1 MNTLPWLVC
10 RSFIESKRKEA
21 KEELLSFLD
30 PKRKTELLSFPSP
43 CSDLSLG
50 FDQVRHLLDFVHP
63 SWFTPFL
70 RTLPE
75 CEIPLFLAAFPE
87 NQKNELCNLLLCN
100 PKEIT
105 LPSIAK
111 NFLQRKVIEALL
123 SKQPTLLPI
132 EAIPNSSLLPLLKL
146 THEGLHLLC
155 DFLGLYDLSTEMRL
169 IIDKVRIKKMESA
182 LSKEQSFFLSSLLGK
197 QDPQPF
203 KPMGLQAWNGTNVE
217 FLALLHK
224 RGMNRLSKGLYPE
237 NKDFISYITFRMP
250 VEEAALFSSLHK
262 KLEPSKMV
270 SQLSKQILEVLAF
283 FEKNKLRVF
292 S

>member
-30 PKRKTELLSFPSP
+30 PKRKKELLSFPSP

-63 SWFTPFL
+63 SWFAPFL

-87 NQKNELCNLLLCN
+87 NQKNELCNLLLCT

-111 NFLQRKVIEALL
+111 KFLQRKIVEALL
-123 SKQPTLLPI
+123 SKEPSLLPI
-132 EAIPNSSLLPLLKL
+132 EAIANSPLLPLLKL
-146 THEGLHLLC
+146 THQGLYLLA

-182 LSKEQSFFLSSLLGK
+182 LSKEQLFFLSSLLGK

-203 KPMGLQAWNGTNVE
+203 KPMGLQAWNGTNAE
-217 FLALLHK
+217 FLSLLHK

>member
-1 MNTLPWLVC
+1 MNTLSWLVC

-30 PKRKTELLSFPSP
+30 PKRTKEILSLPSLAT
-43 CSDLSLG
+43 DLSLG
-50 FDQVRHLLDFVHP
+50 FDQVRQMLDFVHP
-63 SWFTPFL
+63 SWFAPFL

-75 CEIPLFLAAFPE
+75 HEIPLFLAAFPE
-87 NQKNELCNLLLCN
+87 NQKNELCKLLLCT
-100 PKEIT
+100 PKQIE

-111 NFLQRKVIEALL
+111 NFLQRKIVDALLEKQLNLFPIEAL
-123 SKQPTLLPI
+123 PI
-132 EAIPNSSLLPLLKL
+132 SSLLPLLKL
-146 THEGLHLLC
+146 SSQGLHLLI

-169 IIDKVRIKKMESA
+169 IIDKVRVKKMESA
-182 LSKEQSFFLSSLLGK
+182 LSKEQIFFLSSLLGK

-203 KPMGLQAWNGTNVE
+203 KPIGLQAWNGTSAE

-224 RGMNRLSKGLYPE
+224 RGMNRFSKALYPE

-250 VEEAALFSSLHK
+250 VEEANLFSSLHK
-262 KLEPSKMV
+262 KLEPSKI
-270 SQLSKQILEVLAF
+270 LSYLVKQILEVLAF